1 MCVCQLQRLAIFLKN
16 LDLSVSNFLFRIL
29 AGPALKSIKIGL
41 RLPLNRAASLVISH
55 TIFSLFFV
63 HITGGKTPQN
73 TLGHVNFIAVRDE
86 FNLPI

>member
-1 MCVCQLQRLAIFLKN
+1 MRDFHNRVKVFFMSPMLLR
-16 LDLSVSNFLFRIL
+16 
-29 AGPALKSIKIGL
+29 L
-41 RLPLNRAASLVISH
+41 RLPKYRAASLVISH